1 MFLAALFT
9 IAKTWKQPKCP
20 STYKWIKKLWY
31 THTMEYYSTIKKNQ
45 ILPIAV
51 TWMDLEGIM
60 LNKSDIEKQI
70 LSYLYVEYKNT
81 KVNE

>member
-1 MFLAALFT
+1 
-9 IAKTWKQPKCP
+9 
-20 STYKWIKKLWY
+20 
-31 THTMEYYSTIKKNQ
+31 MEYYSTIKKNQ

-70 LSYLYVEYKNT
+70 ISYLYVEYKNT